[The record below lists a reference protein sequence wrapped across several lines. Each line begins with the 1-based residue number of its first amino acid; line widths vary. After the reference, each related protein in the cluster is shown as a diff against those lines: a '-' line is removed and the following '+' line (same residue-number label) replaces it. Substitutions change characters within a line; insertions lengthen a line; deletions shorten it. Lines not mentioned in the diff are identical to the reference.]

1 MVTRRE
7 TAADTR
13 RTVQAKDDPV
23 PGVVV
28 VFCVHTPYLEAH
40 AIGGKNV
47 LLGRDGILGAT
58 DERVSREHAR
68 VAHDGDGFLVEDL
81 GSKNGTYVSGVRI
94 EGKRRVPPGSVIRVG
109 RTLLLLEE
117 DVRALRNGTV
127 LVRDDAVIGPLLRR
141 AIDEATRAAT
151 TADTLLVVGETGVG
165 KELIARAFHAAG
177 PYSKGPFFPVSCASI
192 PSEGAERQ
200 LFGAKRGAISG
211 ASKDEEGY
219 VQAAANGVL
228 FLDYIAEL
236 ELGAQAKVLRF
247 LETREVMQLGAT
259 KPEEVRAGVCAT
271 TNRPLAEEV
280 RAGRFRE
287 DLYYRVVSNTVT
299 LPPLRERAAELS
311 WILAHALRK
320 VDKGLVAHVS
330 LVEACLTR
338 PWHGNVRELTGAIA
352 AAAKLALE
360 EGKEVRAEHLGENVG
375 IALTSTGRSLKAM
388 GDKLTEES
396 IRKALA
402 DQNGNVSA
410 AARALGVHRTQL
422 YRLIERLGI
431 DDVTAG

>member
-1 MVTRRE
+1 MSGNDE
-7 TAADTR
+7 A
-13 RTVQAKDDPV
+13 V
-23 PGVVV
+23 PGVVI
-28 VFCVHTPYLEAH
+28 VFRVHHPYLEAH
-40 AIGGKNV
+40 SIVGKTL
-47 LLGRDGILGAT
+47 LLGRDGIVGAI

-68 VAHDGDGFLVEDL
+68 VSHGPEGFVVEDL
-81 GSKNGTYVSGVRI
+81 GSKNGTYVGGVRI
-94 EGKRRVPPGSVIRVG
+94 EGQRRVPTGSVVRVG
-109 RTLLLLEE
+109 RSLLVLVD
-117 DVRALRNGTV
+117 DVRPLRNATV
-127 LVRDDAVIGPLLRR
+127 LMREDAVIGPFLRR
-141 AIDEATRAAT
+141 SIDEATRVAANG
-151 TADTLLVVGETGVG
+151 DTLLVAGETGVG
-165 KELIARAFHAAG
+165 KELVARAFHAAG
-177 PYSKGPFFPVSCASI
+177 PYSKGRFLAVSCASI

-211 ASKDEEGY
+211 AAKDEQGY
-219 VQAAANGVL
+219 VQAAAGGVL

-247 LETREVMQLGAT
+247 LETREVMQIGAT
-259 KPEEVRAGVCAT
+259 KAEEVRAGVCCT

-299 LPPLRERAAELS
+299 LPPLRERVVEIPWIAAHSLKK
-311 WILAHALRK
+311 A
-320 VDKGLVAHVS
+320 DKSLLLHVS
-330 LVEACLTR
+330 VVEACLMR

-352 AAAKLALE
+352 HAAELALE
-360 EGKEVRAEHLGENVG
+360 DGKELRVEHLGESVG
-375 IALTSTGRSLKAM
+375 IALTSAGRSVKAM
-388 GDKLTEES
+388 GDKLSEES

>member
-1 MVTRRE
+1 LNS
-7 TAADTR
+7 
-13 RTVQAKDDPV
+13 KDEPI
-23 PGVVV
+23 PGVVI
-28 VFCVHTPYLEAH
+28 VFRVHTPYLEAH
-40 AIGGKNV
+40 AIAGKTV
-47 LLGRDGILGAT
+47 LLGRDGILGAI

-68 VAHDGDGFLVEDL
+68 ISHDDDGLIVEDL
-81 GSKNGTYVSGVRI
+81 GSKNGTYVGGVRI
-94 EGKRRVPPGSVIRVG
+94 DGQRRVPAGSVVRVG
-109 RTLLLLEE
+109 RTLLLLEQ
-117 DVRALRNGTV
+117 DIRPLRNAAV
-127 LVRDDAVIGPLLRR
+127 LMRDDAVIGPVLRR
-141 AIDEATRAAT
+141 AIDEAARAAG
-151 TADTLLVVGETGVG
+151 TADTLLVAGETGVG
-165 KELIARAFHAAG
+165 KELIARAFHMAG
-177 PYSKGPFFPVSCASI
+177 PYAKGPFFAVSCAAI
-192 PSEGAERQ
+192 PTEGAERH

-219 VQAAANGVL
+219 VQAAAGGVL

-259 KPEEVRAGVCAT
+259 KPEEVRAGVCCT

-299 LPPLRERAAELS
+299 LPPLRERAVEIP
-311 WILAHALRK
+311 WIIAHTLKK
-320 VDKGLVAHVS
+320 VDKTLVAHVS

-352 AAAKLALE
+352 GAAKLALE
-360 EGKEVRAEHLGENVG
+360 EGKEVRAQHLGESVG
-375 IALTSTGRSLKAM
+375 IALTSTGRSMKAM
-388 GDKLTEES
+388 GDKLTEET